1 MNYVID
7 VMRQPK
13 TCPPEMKVSE
23 AAKIMRKERIGS
35 LIVVDENQKIQG
47 LVTERDLVYRVLAED
62 KKSSEY
68 TVKDVM
74 TKELITVK
82 PYNTIFEAIKIMRD
96 HHVRRLPVLKEEKL
110 IGVITEREILTYIL
124 KATENIDKTAIFKEI
139 FL

>member
-7 VMRQPK
+7 AMREPK
-13 TCPPEMKVSE
+13 TCPPEMKINE
-23 AAKIMRKERIGS
+23 AAQIMRKERIGS

-62 KKSSEY
+62 RKPSNY

-74 TKELITVK
+74 TTNIVTVK
-82 PYNTIFEAIKIMRD
+82 PYNTIFEAIKIMREK
-96 HHVRRLPVLKEEKL
+96 HVRRLPVMKEDKL
-110 IGVITEREILTYIL
+110 IGIITEREILSYIL
-124 KATENIDKTAIFKEI
+124 KAKEDIDKASIFKEI